1 MKKRNIP
8 KISAVILGVLICV
21 FIGVLINKLK
31 ENYDPEVFS
40 EDYISI
46 DEVKQELAFTVY
58 SKDEWDDWFSDRK
71 QEYLTY
77 CIFKCKVFFFF
88 FVC

>member
-46 DEVKQELAFTVY
+46 DEVKQELAFTATCGNMQLY
-58 SKDEWDDWFSDRK
+58 SLIVTQSQETGVSD
-71 QEYLTY
+71 T
-77 CIFKCKVFFFF
+77 VSAG
-88 FVC
+88 